1 MAKRRSK
8 ASFRHSQVIM
18 ICLIIL
24 AIIFIAFQRL
34 GFIGEQLDQI
44 INFFFGVRRDIL
56 YATVSVYA
64 LYREAGFIYTMQF
77 SAQGGLLG
85 VILYSVLTYLLERI
99 GTLIALVISLLI
111 LFLLSFNFSFMSEW
125 FNTKKSE
132 RKIRKETHIDLK

>member
-64 LYREAGFIYTMQF
+64 LYRVFIKKKPTLLLKHKIIV
-77 SAQGGLLG
+77 GL
-85 VILYSVLTYLLERI
+85 IFIVLF
-99 GTLIALVISLLI
+99 V
-111 LFLLSFNFSFMSEW
+111 
-125 FNTKKSE
+125 
-132 RKIRKETHIDLK
+132 